1 MTNKTKNWNACQHK
15 ILRFVNIMPMSITM
29 MSKLFSVKLVLQK
42 LVTGASSASNKWLIP
57 CHQMINSVNGV
68 MPVSKATA
76 QNLNMTREEL
86 IEEM

>member
-1 MTNKTKNWNACQHK
+1 MTNKTKNWNAVPTQNFALCQYYAHEQ
-15 ILRFVNIMPMSITM
+15 TM
-29 MSKLFSVKLVLQK
+29 MSKVFSVKLALQK

-86 IEEM
+86 TEEM